1 MFKFSRLPI
10 GLLALTVA
18 APVFAQPATTPT
30 SPTPP
35 AGATAPSMP
44 SMPAAPKAMDSA
56 LHGTAAVPK
65 TGLVDIN
72 TATAADLR
80 GLPGVSDADSSKII
94 QGRPYADKN
103 QLVSRHVVSE
113 ATYDKIKDHV
123 VAKQPKS

>member
-1 MFKFSRLPI
+1 MLKLSNLPI

-18 APVFAQPATTPT
+18 APVFAQPATTT
-30 SPTPP
+30 TNPTPP
-35 AGATAPSMP
+35 AGAMAPA
-44 SMPAAPKAMDSA
+44 MPAAPKAPDSVS
-56 LHGTAAVPK
+56 HSSAAVPK
-65 TGLVDIN
+65 AGLVDIN
-72 TATAADLR
+72 TATPVELK
-80 GLPGVSDADSSKII
+80 GLPGVTDADSAKII

>member
-1 MFKFSRLPI
+1 MLKLSRLPI

-18 APVFAQPATTPT
+18 APVFAQSATTTTTPT
-30 SPTPP
+30 PP
-35 AGATAPSMP
+35 VGTMAPA
-44 SMPAAPKAMDSA
+44 MPAAPKASDPAS
-56 LHGTAAVPK
+56 HSTAAVPRA
-65 TGLVDIN
+65 GLIDLN
-72 TATAADLR
+72 TATATELK
-80 GLPGVSDADSSKII
+80 GLPGLTDTDSAKII